1 MVSSD
6 NIREIHDWV
15 LPTTAPTERTSH
27 SMIHLFAV
35 LLTLFPGF
43 GAGFLLL
50 GRFRQFVVHFL
61 FSCFLGSFVAIFLF
75 LEVPPVPAAMVVAI
89 APLLIWNIYQAHKLW
104 LDVPGGD
111 TEGDTDLNQRPGMV
125 GPIFALAIL
134 VLGVVLAIFTIP
146 MFIDEEKPVRAGETR
161 QERIATRL
169 DKHQLVH
176 KARLYNRAVE
186 SYYHWYE
193 VEPGGYTLEVYL
205 PYTSTFREI
214 GLMARRIGRYTND
227 LVYAEG
233 FEVYV
238 LNTNDR
244 NALERLAADLRE
256 DRPPDCRDDEEEGVC
271 GYAPTR

>member
-1 MVSSD
+1 MGD
-6 NIREIHDWV
+6 PNNWTHRKN
-15 LPTTAPTERTSH
+15 LH

-43 GAGFLLL
+43 GTGFLLL

-75 LEVPPVPAAMVVAI
+75 LEIPPVPAAMVVAI
-89 APLLIWNIYQAHKLW
+89 APLLIWNVYHGHKLW

-111 TEGDTDLNQRPGMV
+111 TGGETDQSQRPSWV
-125 GPIFALAIL
+125 GPIFALVIL
-134 VLGVVLAIFTIP
+134 VLGVVLAILTIP
-146 MFIDEEKPVRAGETR
+146 MFIDEKKPVRAGETR
-161 QERIATRL
+161 QERIVTRL

-176 KARLYNRAVE
+176 KARLYNKAVE
-186 SYYHWYE
+186 SHYHWYE
-193 VEPGGYTLEVYL
+193 VEPGGYTLEIYL
-205 PYTSTFREI
+205 PHTSTFREI

-227 LVYAEG
+227 LVHAEG
-233 FEVYV
+233 FEIYV

-256 DRPPDCRDDEEEGVC
+256 DRPPDCRDDKEEGVC
-271 GYAPTR
+271 GYEPIR